1 MSMSDPIADLLT
13 RLRNAIERRHAYVM
27 VPSSKMK
34 VGILQV
40 LEDEGYID
48 GFSFLEEGARP
59 TIRVRL
65 RYAEGREPVITHI
78 ERVSKPGRR
87 VYTKKRDIPLVLSG
101 MGLTILTTPKGVMSG
116 RQARREQVG
125 GEVLCHVW

>member
-34 VGILQV
+34 VSILQV

-48 GFSFLEEGARP
+48 GFSLLEESARP

-65 RYAEGREPVITHI
+65 RYAEGRQPVITHI

>member
-13 RLRNAIERRHAYVM
+13 RLRNAIERRHAHVM
-27 VPSSKMK
+27 VPNSKMK
-34 VGILQV
+34 MAILKV
-40 LEDEGYID
+40 MEDEGYID
-48 GFSFLEEGARP
+48 GFTVVEDGPRP
-59 TIRVRL
+59 MIRVRL
-65 RYAEGREPVITHI
+65 RYAEGRQPVITHL

-87 VYTKKRDIPLVLSG
+87 VYTKRRDIPLVLSG

>member
-34 VGILQV
+34 VGIVKV

-48 GFSFLEEGARP
+48 GYSVVDDGSRSM
-59 TIRVRL
+59 IRVRL
-65 RYAEGREPVITHI
+65 RYADDRQPVLTHI

-87 VYTKKRDIPLVLSG
+87 VYTKRRDIPLVLSG

>member
-13 RLRNAIERRHAYVM
+13 RLRNAIERRHAYVI

-34 VGILQV
+34 IGIVKV

-48 GFSFLEEGARP
+48 GYNLMDEGPRSM
-59 TIRVRL
+59 IRVRL
-65 RYAEGREPVITHI
+65 RYAEGKQPVITHI

-87 VYTKKRDIPLVLSG
+87 VYTKRRDIPLVLSG

-116 RQARREQVG
+116 RRARREQVG

>member
-34 VGILQV
+34 LGILKV
-40 LEDEGYID
+40 LEEEGYID
-48 GFSFLEEGARP
+48 GYNLVDDGSRP
-59 TIRVRL
+59 MIRVRL
-65 RYAEGREPVITHI
+65 RYGDGRQPVLTHI

-87 VYTKKRDIPLVLSG
+87 VYTKRRDIPLVLSG

>member
-1 MSMSDPIADLLT
+1 MSMTDPIADLLT

-34 VGILQV
+34 VAILKV

-48 GFSFLEEGARP
+48 GFTMIEDGARP

-65 RYAEGREPVITHI
+65 RYAEGREPVLTHI

-87 VYTKKRDIPLVLSG
+87 VYTKRRDIPLVLSG

-125 GEVLCHVW
+125 GEILCHVW